1 MSIINVFSYNLR
13 MDTSGD
19 GINAFSLRKD
29 FILKEFPK
37 YNADIIGFQET
48 RPHMRQWLMDNF
60 TDYQICGV
68 GRGRDLQDESNVVA
82 FRKDKFDLI
91 GLETFWL
98 SDMPHIPGSRFSTD
112 QSPCPRIC
120 TCTTLFH
127 RETGKSFRHYN
138 THLDHVGR
146 FAQAQGISLILNR
159 IASDYDTWA
168 LPVILT
174 GDFNVLPDSVV
185 RKSVLAFEGCGEKLR
200 DVTAGVGMTFHA
212 YNPAGRSEGDQID
225 YIFTNMKCDETK
237 SFTAKDNENGVY
249 LSDHY
254 PVGAFLEI

>member
-1 MSIINVFSYNLR
+1 MSTIHVFSYNLR
-13 MDTSGD
+13 MDTNAD
-19 GINAFSLRKD
+19 GINAFSRRKEY
-29 FILKEFPK
+29 ILAEFPK

-48 RPHMRQWLMDNF
+48 LPHMRQWLMDNF

-98 SDMPHIPGSRFSTD
+98 SDMPHIPASRFSTD
-112 QSPCPRIC
+112 QSDCPRIC

-174 GDFNVLPDSVV
+174 GDFNVQPDSVV
-185 RKSVLAFEGCGEKLR
+185 RKSVLSFEGCGEKLK
-200 DVTAGVGMTFHA
+200 DVTANVGKTFHDYHPEDHA
-212 YNPAGRSEGDQID
+212 DNDQID
-225 YIFTNMKCDETK
+225 YIFTNIPCDASK
-237 SFTAKDNENGVY
+237 SFTAKDTKDGVY

-254 PVGAFLEI
+254 PVGAFLEL